1 MAQYALLLKIQ
12 GIDEV
17 FSTTK
22 VTLSGS
28 SQGIPVFGM
37 SGLFFGL
44 PNLYFGMPFA
54 GFGEETKPLIS
65 ASAASLFAVRRE
77 LSLDGSNNLL
87 SSDNSFELSIID
99 LNYYFSKI
107 LESQEASLLNR
118 LATISIATIVDDKVL
133 VLEQRFCF
141 VTKIRKREGQY
152 TLSFRRQR
160 FSFLSKLLPNINGVS
175 LNDYYAR
182 AIIGPTFFV
191 LPKNPYDPAR
201 KRMNLIISTSYP
213 SVQVTA
219 PDKDSITILAPPGVL
234 TKEIVQ
240 GINSSQSASMYF
252 EGVIKKSSDDIPLY
266 AGWSVTNQLDEFNI
280 TIAIGVDSDYS
291 SLAFNSPYIYGVFKN
306 KKEFVRVNSLSFT
319 DIDTELVKLKFLSLN
334 NVTRGYFFSEYE
346 KLPEGKPLK
355 LNFGS
360 GSSTL
365 NHAEVLLS
373 LLCSGSDQY
382 YAEIESLLILSAG
395 SYAITSTQT
404 VTRNGF
410 FLKVT
415 DANRLSI
422 ASICVGDLLTVE
434 NWPSNNMTFAQ
445 IIAVEKLR
453 DDVFCVVVTQT
464 VATSSS
470 IPAGAKLKIKSR
482 FNKHQFGIGI
492 DALKFNYRDSLENIM
507 SLSELQAPAE
517 VMLDAE
523 RPLFEQINDM
533 LLKPFGFF
541 INQNRHG
548 QLIVDNALFSKRI
561 KLIDEIKLTDTASG
575 QTISIDSDAS
585 ESASFITALFDY
597 SYPDEKFL
605 RSMIFSKADS
615 ATKLN
620 AEYGRYVELKCYQ
633 SESSQSFS
641 AAYFLAKKLFKL
653 FEVASHTV
661 QLKLPI
667 ERAFQLNLAS
677 SFLLRIDNYLTLF
690 NVTLKN
696 DDFSKATTELYARST
711 EMKNIPS
718 FIKVNECRIAPS
730 LPVTTPNN
738 STLRL
743 NAASIGDKVNRFFY
757 PFGLDTQFNGFD
769 YFVYFIN
776 QFSFQNYAS
785 RSSGVIYQNNFIDIG
800 MTAPNPIFNASG
812 FGLVTYA
819 PQSFVAT
826 AFNKAFYRLWAKIG
840 KSYTITAI
848 DSAQR
853 QVTLNDTST
862 IATGRHVA
870 FYSLS
875 NPSQK
880 SKLNELPEV
889 DAVNHV
895 TATVTLSFIPSW
907 VAVGM
912 RLALMGVDDE
922 RDDGYTVF

>member
-1 MAQYALLLKIQ
+1 MAQYVLLLKIQ

-22 VTLSGS
+22 VTLAGG
-28 SQGIPVFGM
+28 SQGVPVFGM
-37 SGLFFGL
+37 PNLFFGL
-44 PNLYFGMPFA
+44 PNLFFGMPFA
-54 GFGEETKPLIS
+54 GLGQEAKPLIS
-65 ASAASLFAVRRE
+65 SSAASLFAIRRE
-77 LSLDGSNNLL
+77 LSLDASNNLL

-99 LNYYFSKI
+99 LNYYFSNI
-107 LESQEASLLNR
+107 LESQETSLLNR
-118 LATISIATIVDDKVL
+118 LATISIATIVDNKAL
-133 VLEQRFCF
+133 VLEQKFCF

-234 TKEIVQ
+234 TKDIVQ

-252 EGVIKKSSDDIPLY
+252 DGVIKKNSDDIQLY
-266 AGWSVTNQLDEFNI
+266 AGSSVTNQLEDFNT
-280 TIAIGVDSDYS
+280 TIALGVDSDYS
-291 SLAFNSPYIYGVFKN
+291 SLALNSPYIYGVFKN
-306 KKEFVRVNSLSFT
+306 NKEFARVNSLSFT
-319 DIDTELVKLKFLSLN
+319 NIDTELVKLKFLSLN
-334 NVTRGYFFSEYE
+334 NVTRGYFFSDYE
-346 KLPEGKPLK
+346 KLPEGKPVK

-365 NHAEVLLS
+365 NHADVLLS
-373 LLCSGSDQY
+373 MLCSGSDQY
-382 YAEIESLLILSAG
+382 YAEIESSLILSAG

-410 FLKVT
+410 FVKVT

-422 ASICVGDLLTVE
+422 ASICAGDLLTVE

-470 IPAGAKLKIKSR
+470 IPAGAKLKLKSR

-492 DALKFNYRDSLENIM
+492 DALKFNYRESLENIM
-507 SLSELQAPAE
+507 SFSELQAPAE
-517 VMLDAE
+517 VTLDTE
-523 RPLFEQINDM
+523 RPLFEQINDL

-548 QLIVDNALFSKRI
+548 QLIVDNALFSKRV

-620 AEYGRYVELKCYQ
+620 AEYGRYVGLKCYK

-653 FEVASHTV
+653 FEFASHAV

-696 DDFSKATTELYARST
+696 DDFSKATSELCARST
-711 EMKNIPS
+711 EIKNIPS
-718 FIKVNECRIAPS
+718 FINVNECRIAPS

-743 NAASIGDKVNRFFY
+743 NAASIGNKVNRFFY
-757 PFGLDTQFNGFD
+757 PFGLETPHNGFD
-769 YFVYFIN
+769 QFIYFID
-776 QFSFQNYAS
+776 QFNFQNHAS
-785 RSSGVIYQNNFIDIG
+785 RSSGASYQNAFIDIG
-800 MTAPNPIFNASG
+800 MTAPNPTFNASG
-812 FGLVTYA
+812 FGLVTYT
-819 PQSFVAT
+819 PQSFVAN
-826 AFNKAFYRLWAKIG
+826 AFNKAFYRLWSKIG
-840 KSYTITAI
+840 KSYTVTALS
-848 DSAQR
+848 SANR
-853 QVTLNDTST
+853 EVTLNASST
-862 IATGRHVA
+862 LAVNRHVA
-870 FYSLS
+870 FYSLTD
-875 NPSQK
+875 PTKK
-880 SKLNELPEV
+880 SKINELPNIES
-889 DAVNHV
+889 VNHV
-895 TATVTLSFIPSW
+895 THTVILSFIPSW
-907 VAVGM
+907 VTAGM
-912 RLALMGVDDE
+912 KLALIGIDDQY
-922 RDDGYTVF
+922 DDGYTVF